1 MTKKKNQNA
10 QNGRK
15 LINLSD
21 KKTLKKIEKLAGLG
35 LSDQAIADSLGVS
48 RSTISRRK
56 RDDDTFD
63 AIIRKGKIKA
73 VADISSALYESAMS
87 GNSQSIQFF
96 LKNRA
101 NTDDLGNWRDRTE
114 TTNISVNLAD
124 IISNRRSALS
134 HSQGTLPPAP
144 AKGIIIN
151 NED

>member
-21 KKTLKKIEKLAGLG
+21 KKTLKKIEKLAGVG

-73 VADISSALYESAMS
+73 VADISSALYDSAMS

-101 NTDDLGNWRDRTE
+101 NTDDLGNWKDRTE

-124 IISNRRSALS
+124 IIGSRKQALT
-134 HSQGTLPPAP
+134 HSTPATLPP

>member
-21 KKTLKKIEKLAGLG
+21 KKTLKKIEKLAGVG

-73 VADISSALYESAMS
+73 VADISSALYDSAMS

-101 NTDDLGNWRDRTE
+101 NTDDLGNWKDRTE

-124 IISNRRSALS
+124 IIGTRKQALT
-134 HSQGTLPPAP
+134 HSTPATLPP

>member
-10 QNGRK
+10 LTGRK
-15 LINLSD
+15 SINLSD

-124 IISNRRSALS
+124 IIGTRKQALS
-134 HSQGTLPPAP
+134 HSTGTLNPP
-144 AKGIIIN
+144 AKGLIIN

>member
-1 MTKKKNQNA
+1 MNKKKNQNA

-73 VADISSALYESAMS
+73 VADISSALYDSAMS
-87 GNSQSIQFF
+87 GNSQSIHFF

-124 IISNRRSALS
+124 IIGTRKQALS
-134 HSQGTLPPAP
+134 HSTGTLNPP
-144 AKGIIIN
+144 AKGLIIN